1 MRMDWLPSAKYQNY
15 APIQFAR
22 FGNIRY
28 FCKIA
33 LKLGCCYE
41 KTDTCVGYNHYDAL
55 TVTAQGVDGIKRN
68 SSYLYGEGGG
78 VTLQAAKEA
87 ALADLIQKISV
98 TVHSD
103 FTSKE
108 RELNQDGNVTSDA
121 EYQSIIRSYSTA
133 TLTNVKTI
141 VLKPEPDASVFLY
154 IAKSEIDRIFE
165 SRVAK
170 AKEFVGNAD
179 EALKNGQIDDA
190 LRYYYWSYCLVK
202 SLRYPNEAKIFVD
215 GQERSLLAW
224 LPTRIDDVMGKVKVQ
239 SRRTADN
246 TYEITATYDGR
257 PVRSMDYTYFDG
269 VDNSPVYS
277 ILDGKGLV
285 ELRPGMAMDAVQLKL
300 EYEFRG
306 LSRNDS
312 EVEAVVGA
320 MKPAVYRRAYHRV
333 ALDGAAAP
341 AESTSTD
348 VNGSMQSPLALTDMG
363 TLGTAVMKPVMQ
375 ALRSGSIEQCR
386 KKFTAEGWEEFSKLM
401 GYGKVTLMDDIH
413 LDYFADGDC
422 VVCRG
427 LPVSC
432 RFNRGRVFNEKLSFY
447 IDSNSKQITHVAMGL
462 GREAMNDVVLG
473 HLDWSEKSRTR
484 IVGFLEDYRTSYATK
499 NLEYLD
505 KVFDDNAVIVLGKRL
520 QVAPQLN
527 KEGYM
532 NNHRVQFTQLTK
544 REFLRNLR
552 RQFQSKDYI
561 NLHFSQNRIYQLQKG
576 VERYGIEIKQ
586 DYYSSN
592 YGDTGYLTMIFDL
605 TNPDQPVI
613 HVRTWQEQPDPNF
626 GVVSPADF

>member
-1 MRMDWLPSAKYQNY
+1 MKRLTL
-15 APIQFAR
+15 
-22 FGNIRY
+22 
-28 FCKIA
+28 A
-33 LKLGCCYE
+33 LGIII
-41 KTDTCVGYNHYDAL
+41 TMAL
-55 TVTAQGVDGIKRN
+55 TVMAQGVDGIKRN

-78 VTLQAAKEA
+78 ATLQAAKEA

-333 ALDGAAAP
+333 ALDGAASP

-484 IVGFLEDYRTSYATK
+484 IVGFLEDYRTAYATK

-592 YGDTGYLTMIFDL
+592 YGDTGYLTLIFDL
-605 TNPDQPVI
+605 TNPDLPVI

>member
-1 MRMDWLPSAKYQNY
+1 MKRLILAWGIIITM
-15 APIQFAR
+15 
-22 FGNIRY
+22 
-28 FCKIA
+28 
-33 LKLGCCYE
+33 
-41 KTDTCVGYNHYDAL
+41 AL

-224 LPTRIDDVMGKVKVQ
+224 LPMRIDDVMGKVKVQ

-333 ALDGAAAP
+333 ALDGAASP
-341 AESTSTD
+341 SESTSTD

-386 KKFTAEGWEEFSKLM
+386 QKFTAEGWEEFSKLM

-484 IVGFLEDYRTSYATK
+484 IVGFLEDYRTAYATK

-505 KVFDDNAVIVLGKRL
+505 RVFDDNAVIVLGKRL

-592 YGDTGYLTMIFDL
+592 YGDTGYLTLIFDL

>member
-1 MRMDWLPSAKYQNY
+1 MKRLTL
-15 APIQFAR
+15 
-22 FGNIRY
+22 
-28 FCKIA
+28 A
-33 LKLGCCYE
+33 LGIII
-41 KTDTCVGYNHYDAL
+41 TMAL

-165 SRVAK
+165 SREAK

-285 ELRPGMAMDAVQLKL
+285 ELRPGMAMGAVQLKL

-333 ALDGAAAP
+333 ALDGAASP

-484 IVGFLEDYRTSYATK
+484 IVGFLEDYRTAYATK

-592 YGDTGYLTMIFDL
+592 YGDTGYLTLIFDL

>member
-1 MRMDWLPSAKYQNY
+1 MKRL
-15 APIQFAR
+15 IL
-22 FGNIRY
+22 
-28 FCKIA
+28 A
-33 LKLGCCYE
+33 LGIII
-41 KTDTCVGYNHYDAL
+41 TMAL

-108 RELNQDGNVTSDA
+108 RGLNQDGNVTFDA

-333 ALDGAAAP
+333 ALDGAASP

-484 IVGFLEDYRTSYATK
+484 IVGFLEDYRTAYATK

-592 YGDTGYLTMIFDL
+592 YGDTGYLTLIFDL

>member
-1 MRMDWLPSAKYQNY
+1 MKRLTL
-15 APIQFAR
+15 
-22 FGNIRY
+22 
-28 FCKIA
+28 A
-33 LKLGCCYE
+33 LCIII
-41 KTDTCVGYNHYDAL
+41 TMAL

-333 ALDGAAAP
+333 ALDGAASP
-341 AESTSTD
+341 EESTSTD

-375 ALRSGSIEQCR
+375 ALRLGSIEQCR

-484 IVGFLEDYRTSYATK
+484 IVGFLEDYRTAYATK

-592 YGDTGYLTMIFDL
+592 YGDTGYLTLIFDL

>member
-1 MRMDWLPSAKYQNY
+1 MKRLTL
-15 APIQFAR
+15 
-22 FGNIRY
+22 
-28 FCKIA
+28 A
-33 LKLGCCYE
+33 LCIII
-41 KTDTCVGYNHYDAL
+41 TMAL
-55 TVTAQGVDGIKRN
+55 TVTAQGVDVIKRN

-306 LSRNDS
+306 LSRNGS

-333 ALDGAAAP
+333 ALDGAASP

-386 KKFTAEGWEEFSKLM
+386 QKFTAEGWEEFSKLM

-484 IVGFLEDYRTSYATK
+484 IVGFLEDYRTAYATK

-592 YGDTGYLTMIFDL
+592 YGDTGYLTLIFDL

>member
-1 MRMDWLPSAKYQNY
+1 M
-15 APIQFAR
+15 
-22 FGNIRY
+22 
-28 FCKIA
+28 
-33 LKLGCCYE
+33 
-41 KTDTCVGYNHYDAL
+41 
-55 TVTAQGVDGIKRN
+55 
-68 SSYLYGEGGG
+68 
-78 VTLQAAKEA
+78 TLQAAKEA

-257 PVRSMDYTYFDG
+257 PVRSLDYTYFDG

-333 ALDGAAAP
+333 ALDGAASP

-484 IVGFLEDYRTSYATK
+484 IVGFLEDYRTAYATK

-592 YGDTGYLTMIFDL
+592 YGDTGYLTLIFDL

>member
-1 MRMDWLPSAKYQNY
+1 MKRL
-15 APIQFAR
+15 IFA
-22 FGNIRY
+22 
-28 FCKIA
+28 
-33 LKLGCCYE
+33 LGIII
-41 KTDTCVGYNHYDAL
+41 TMAL

-333 ALDGAAAP
+333 ALDGAASP

-348 VNGSMQSPLALTDMG
+348 VNGSMQSPLALTNMG

-401 GYGKVTLMDDIH
+401 GYGKVSLMDDIH

-484 IVGFLEDYRTSYATK
+484 IVGFLEDYRTAYATK

-592 YGDTGYLTMIFDL
+592 YGDTGYLTLIFDL

>member
-1 MRMDWLPSAKYQNY
+1 MKRLILAWGIIITM
-15 APIQFAR
+15 
-22 FGNIRY
+22 
-28 FCKIA
+28 
-33 LKLGCCYE
+33 
-41 KTDTCVGYNHYDAL
+41 AL

-333 ALDGAAAP
+333 ALDGAASP

-386 KKFTAEGWEEFSKLM
+386 QKFTAEGWEEFSKLM

-484 IVGFLEDYRTSYATK
+484 IVGFLEDYRTAYATK

-544 REFLRNLR
+544 QEFLRNLR

-592 YGDTGYLTMIFDL
+592 YGDTGYLTLIFDL

>member
-1 MRMDWLPSAKYQNY
+1 MKRLTL
-15 APIQFAR
+15 
-22 FGNIRY
+22 
-28 FCKIA
+28 A
-33 LKLGCCYE
+33 LGIII
-41 KTDTCVGYNHYDAL
+41 TMAL
-55 TVTAQGVDGIKRN
+55 TVMAQGVDGIKRN

-108 RELNQDGNVTSDA
+108 HELNQDGNVTSDA

-333 ALDGAAAP
+333 ALDGAASP

-348 VNGSMQSPLALTDMG
+348 VNGSMQSPLALTNMG

-484 IVGFLEDYRTSYATK
+484 IVGFLEDYRTAYATK

-592 YGDTGYLTMIFDL
+592 YGDTGYLTLIFDL

>member
-1 MRMDWLPSAKYQNY
+1 MKRL
-15 APIQFAR
+15 IL
-22 FGNIRY
+22 
-28 FCKIA
+28 A
-33 LKLGCCYE
+33 LCIII
-41 KTDTCVGYNHYDAL
+41 TMAL

-239 SRRTADN
+239 SRRMADN

-333 ALDGAAAP
+333 ALDSAASP

-348 VNGSMQSPLALTDMG
+348 VNGSMQSPLALTNMG

-484 IVGFLEDYRTSYATK
+484 IVGFLEDYRTAYATK

-592 YGDTGYLTMIFDL
+592 YGDTGYLTLIFDL
-605 TNPDQPVI
+605 TNSDQPVI

>member
-1 MRMDWLPSAKYQNY
+1 MKRLTL
-15 APIQFAR
+15 
-22 FGNIRY
+22 
-28 FCKIA
+28 A
-33 LKLGCCYE
+33 LGIII
-41 KTDTCVGYNHYDAL
+41 TMAL

-333 ALDGAAAP
+333 ALDGAASP

-473 HLDWSEKSRTR
+473 HLDWSEKSRMR
-484 IVGFLEDYRTSYATK
+484 IVGFLEDYRTAYATK

-592 YGDTGYLTMIFDL
+592 YGDTGYLTLIFDL

>member
-1 MRMDWLPSAKYQNY
+1 MKRL
-15 APIQFAR
+15 IL
-22 FGNIRY
+22 
-28 FCKIA
+28 A
-33 LKLGCCYE
+33 LGVII
-41 KTDTCVGYNHYDAL
+41 TMAL

-333 ALDGAAAP
+333 ALDGAASP

-386 KKFTAEGWEEFSKLM
+386 QKFTAEGWEEFSKLM

-484 IVGFLEDYRTSYATK
+484 IVGFLEDYRTAYATK

-592 YGDTGYLTMIFDL
+592 YGDTGYLTRIFDL

>member
-1 MRMDWLPSAKYQNY
+1 MKRLTL
-15 APIQFAR
+15 
-22 FGNIRY
+22 
-28 FCKIA
+28 A
-33 LKLGCCYE
+33 LCIII
-41 KTDTCVGYNHYDAL
+41 TMAL

-333 ALDGAAAP
+333 ALDGAASP

-484 IVGFLEDYRTSYATK
+484 IVGFLEDYHTAYATK

-592 YGDTGYLTMIFDL
+592 YGDTGYLTLIFDL

>member
-1 MRMDWLPSAKYQNY
+1 MKRLTL
-15 APIQFAR
+15 
-22 FGNIRY
+22 
-28 FCKIA
+28 A
-33 LKLGCCYE
+33 LGIII
-41 KTDTCVGYNHYDAL
+41 TMAL

-108 RELNQDGNVTSDA
+108 HELNQDGNVTSDA

-224 LPTRIDDVMGKVKVQ
+224 LPTRIDDVIGKVKVQ

-333 ALDGAAAP
+333 ALDGAASP

-484 IVGFLEDYRTSYATK
+484 IVGFLEDYRTAYATK

-592 YGDTGYLTMIFDL
+592 YGDTGYLTLIFDL

>member
-1 MRMDWLPSAKYQNY
+1 MKRLTL
-15 APIQFAR
+15 
-22 FGNIRY
+22 
-28 FCKIA
+28 A
-33 LKLGCCYE
+33 LGIII
-41 KTDTCVGYNHYDAL
+41 TMAL

-215 GQERSLLAW
+215 GQERSLLVW
-224 LPTRIDDVMGKVKVQ
+224 LPTQIDDVMGKVKVQ
-239 SRRTADN
+239 SRRMTDN

-333 ALDGAAAP
+333 ALDGAASP

-348 VNGSMQSPLALTDMG
+348 VNGSMQSPLALSDMG

-484 IVGFLEDYRTSYATK
+484 IVGFLEDYRTAYATK

-592 YGDTGYLTMIFDL
+592 YGDTGYLTLIFDL

>member
-1 MRMDWLPSAKYQNY
+1 MKRLTL
-15 APIQFAR
+15 
-22 FGNIRY
+22 
-28 FCKIA
+28 A
-33 LKLGCCYE
+33 LGIII
-41 KTDTCVGYNHYDAL
+41 TMAL

-68 SSYLYGEGGG
+68 SSYFYGEGGG

-333 ALDGAAAP
+333 ALDGAASP

-484 IVGFLEDYRTSYATK
+484 IVGFLEDYRTAYATK

-592 YGDTGYLTMIFDL
+592 YGDTGYLTLIFDL

>member
-1 MRMDWLPSAKYQNY
+1 MKRLTL
-15 APIQFAR
+15 
-22 FGNIRY
+22 
-28 FCKIA
+28 A
-33 LKLGCCYE
+33 LGIII
-41 KTDTCVGYNHYDAL
+41 TMAL

-108 RELNQDGNVTSDA
+108 HELNQDGNVTSDA

-333 ALDGAAAP
+333 ALDGAASP

-348 VNGSMQSPLALTDMG
+348 VNGSMQSPLALTNMG

-484 IVGFLEDYRTSYATK
+484 IVGFLEDYRTAYATK

-592 YGDTGYLTMIFDL
+592 YGDTGYLTLIFDL
-605 TNPDQPVI
+605 TNPDQPII

>member
-1 MRMDWLPSAKYQNY
+1 MKRLTL
-15 APIQFAR
+15 
-22 FGNIRY
+22 
-28 FCKIA
+28 A
-33 LKLGCCYE
+33 LGIII
-41 KTDTCVGYNHYDAL
+41 TMAL

-68 SSYLYGEGGG
+68 SGYLYGEGGG

-108 RELNQDGNVTSDA
+108 HELNQDGNVTSDA

-333 ALDGAAAP
+333 ALDGAASP

-348 VNGSMQSPLALTDMG
+348 VNGSMQSPLALTNMG

-386 KKFTAEGWEEFSKLM
+386 KKFTAESWEEFSKLM

-484 IVGFLEDYRTSYATK
+484 IVGFLEDYRTAYATK

-544 REFLRNLR
+544 RDFLRNLR

-592 YGDTGYLTMIFDL
+592 YGDTGYLTMIFGL

>member
-1 MRMDWLPSAKYQNY
+1 MKRLTL
-15 APIQFAR
+15 
-22 FGNIRY
+22 
-28 FCKIA
+28 A
-33 LKLGCCYE
+33 LGIII
-41 KTDTCVGYNHYDAL
+41 TMAL

-333 ALDGAAAP
+333 ALDGAASP

-375 ALRSGSIEQCR
+375 ALRSGFIEQCR

-484 IVGFLEDYRTSYATK
+484 IVGFLEDYRTAYATK

-592 YGDTGYLTMIFDL
+592 YGDTGYLTLIFDL

>member
-1 MRMDWLPSAKYQNY
+1 MKRLTL
-15 APIQFAR
+15 
-22 FGNIRY
+22 
-28 FCKIA
+28 A
-33 LKLGCCYE
+33 LGIIIMM
-41 KTDTCVGYNHYDAL
+41 AL

-333 ALDGAAAP
+333 ALDGAASP

-386 KKFTAEGWEEFSKLM
+386 QKFTAEGWEEFSKLM

-484 IVGFLEDYRTSYATK
+484 IVGFLEDYRTAYATK

-592 YGDTGYLTMIFDL
+592 YGDTGYLTLIFDL

>member
-1 MRMDWLPSAKYQNY
+1 MKRLTL
-15 APIQFAR
+15 
-22 FGNIRY
+22 
-28 FCKIA
+28 A
-33 LKLGCCYE
+33 LGIII
-41 KTDTCVGYNHYDAL
+41 TMAL

-78 VTLQAAKEA
+78 ATLQAAKEA

-333 ALDGAAAP
+333 ALDGAASP

-484 IVGFLEDYRTSYATK
+484 IVGFLEDYRTAYATK

-592 YGDTGYLTMIFDL
+592 YGDTGYLTLIFDL

>member
-1 MRMDWLPSAKYQNY
+1 MKRLTL
-15 APIQFAR
+15 
-22 FGNIRY
+22 
-28 FCKIA
+28 A
-33 LKLGCCYE
+33 LGIII
-41 KTDTCVGYNHYDAL
+41 TMAL
-55 TVTAQGVDGIKRN
+55 TVMAQGVDGIKRN

-333 ALDGAAAP
+333 ALDGAASP

-375 ALRSGSIEQCR
+375 ALRSGFIEQCR

-484 IVGFLEDYRTSYATK
+484 IVGFLEDYRTAYATK

-592 YGDTGYLTMIFDL
+592 YGDTGYLTLIFDL

>member
-1 MRMDWLPSAKYQNY
+1 MKRL
-15 APIQFAR
+15 IL
-22 FGNIRY
+22 
-28 FCKIA
+28 A
-33 LKLGCCYE
+33 LGVII
-41 KTDTCVGYNHYDAL
+41 TMAL

-285 ELRPGMAMDAVQLKL
+285 ELRPGIAMDAVQLKL

-333 ALDGAAAP
+333 ALDGAASP
-341 AESTSTD
+341 AESTSMD

-484 IVGFLEDYRTSYATK
+484 IVGFLEDYRTAYATK

-592 YGDTGYLTMIFDL
+592 YGDTGYLTLIFDL

>member
-1 MRMDWLPSAKYQNY
+1 MKRL
-15 APIQFAR
+15 IL
-22 FGNIRY
+22 
-28 FCKIA
+28 A
-33 LKLGCCYE
+33 LGIII
-41 KTDTCVGYNHYDAL
+41 TMAL

-333 ALDGAAAP
+333 ALDSAASP

-484 IVGFLEDYRTSYATK
+484 IVGFLEDYRTAYATK

-592 YGDTGYLTMIFDL
+592 YGDTGYLTLIFDL

>member
-1 MRMDWLPSAKYQNY
+1 M
-15 APIQFAR
+15 
-22 FGNIRY
+22 
-28 FCKIA
+28 
-33 LKLGCCYE
+33 
-41 KTDTCVGYNHYDAL
+41 
-55 TVTAQGVDGIKRN
+55 TAQGVDGIKRN

-239 SRRTADN
+239 SRRTTDN

-333 ALDGAAAP
+333 ALDGAASP
-341 AESTSTD
+341 AESTLTD

-484 IVGFLEDYRTSYATK
+484 IVGFLEDYRTAYATK

-532 NNHRVQFTQLTK
+532 NNYRVQFTQLTK

-592 YGDTGYLTMIFDL
+592 YGDTGYLTLIFDL

>member
-1 MRMDWLPSAKYQNY
+1 MKRLTL
-15 APIQFAR
+15 
-22 FGNIRY
+22 
-28 FCKIA
+28 A
-33 LKLGCCYE
+33 LCIII
-41 KTDTCVGYNHYDAL
+41 TMAL

-333 ALDGAAAP
+333 ALDSAASP

-348 VNGSMQSPLALTDMG
+348 VNGSMQSPLALPDMG

-386 KKFTAEGWEEFSKLM
+386 QKFTAEGWEEFSKLM

-484 IVGFLEDYRTSYATK
+484 IVGFLEDYRTAYATK

-592 YGDTGYLTMIFDL
+592 YGDTGYLTLIFDL

>member
-1 MRMDWLPSAKYQNY
+1 MKRLTL
-15 APIQFAR
+15 
-22 FGNIRY
+22 
-28 FCKIA
+28 A
-33 LKLGCCYE
+33 LGIII
-41 KTDTCVGYNHYDAL
+41 TMAL

-312 EVEAVVGA
+312 EVEAVVEA

-333 ALDGAAAP
+333 ALDGAASP

-484 IVGFLEDYRTSYATK
+484 IVGFLEDYRTAYATK

-592 YGDTGYLTMIFDL
+592 YGDTGYLTLIFDL

>member
-1 MRMDWLPSAKYQNY
+1 MKRLTL
-15 APIQFAR
+15 
-22 FGNIRY
+22 
-28 FCKIA
+28 A
-33 LKLGCCYE
+33 LGIII
-41 KTDTCVGYNHYDAL
+41 TMAL

-333 ALDGAAAP
+333 ALDGAASP

-375 ALRSGSIEQCR
+375 ALRSGFIEQCR

-484 IVGFLEDYRTSYATK
+484 IVGFLEDYRTAYATK

-592 YGDTGYLTMIFDL
+592 YGDTGYLTLIFDL

-613 HVRTWQEQPDPNF
+613 HVRT
-626 GVVSPADF
+626 

>member
-1 MRMDWLPSAKYQNY
+1 MKRLTL
-15 APIQFAR
+15 
-22 FGNIRY
+22 
-28 FCKIA
+28 A
-33 LKLGCCYE
+33 LCIII
-41 KTDTCVGYNHYDAL
+41 TMAL

-333 ALDGAAAP
+333 ALDGAASP

-348 VNGSMQSPLALTDMG
+348 VNGSMQSPLALTNMG

-484 IVGFLEDYRTSYATK
+484 IVGFLEDYRTAYATK

-505 KVFDDNAVIVLGKRL
+505 MVFDDNAVIVLGKRL

-592 YGDTGYLTMIFDL
+592 YGDTGYLTLIFDL

>member
-1 MRMDWLPSAKYQNY
+1 MKRLTL
-15 APIQFAR
+15 
-22 FGNIRY
+22 
-28 FCKIA
+28 A
-33 LKLGCCYE
+33 LGIII
-41 KTDTCVGYNHYDAL
+41 TMAL

-333 ALDGAAAP
+333 ALDDGASP

-386 KKFTAEGWEEFSKLM
+386 KKFTPEGWEEFSKLM

-447 IDSNSKQITHVAMGL
+447 IDSNTKQITHVAMGL

-484 IVGFLEDYRTSYATK
+484 IVGFLEDYRTAYATK

-592 YGDTGYLTMIFDL
+592 YGDTGYLTLIFDL

>member
-1 MRMDWLPSAKYQNY
+1 MKRLTL
-15 APIQFAR
+15 
-22 FGNIRY
+22 
-28 FCKIA
+28 A
-33 LKLGCCYE
+33 LGIII
-41 KTDTCVGYNHYDAL
+41 TMAL

-333 ALDGAAAP
+333 ALDGVASP
-341 AESTSTD
+341 EESTSTD

-447 IDSNSKQITHVAMGL
+447 IDSNTKQITHVAMGL

-484 IVGFLEDYRTSYATK
+484 IVGFLEDYRTAYATK

-592 YGDTGYLTMIFDL
+592 YGDTGYLTLIFDL

>member
-1 MRMDWLPSAKYQNY
+1 MKRLTL
-15 APIQFAR
+15 
-22 FGNIRY
+22 
-28 FCKIA
+28 A
-33 LKLGCCYE
+33 LGIII
-41 KTDTCVGYNHYDAL
+41 TMAL

-320 MKPAVYRRAYHRV
+320 MKPAVYRWAYHRV
-333 ALDGAAAP
+333 ALDGAASP

-484 IVGFLEDYRTSYATK
+484 IVGFLEDYRTAYATK

-592 YGDTGYLTMIFDL
+592 YGDTGYLTLIFDL

>member
-1 MRMDWLPSAKYQNY
+1 MKRLILAWGIIITM
-15 APIQFAR
+15 
-22 FGNIRY
+22 
-28 FCKIA
+28 
-33 LKLGCCYE
+33 
-41 KTDTCVGYNHYDAL
+41 AL

-333 ALDGAAAP
+333 ALDGAASP

-375 ALRSGSIEQCR
+375 ALRSGSIELCR
-386 KKFTAEGWEEFSKLM
+386 QKFTADGWEEFSKLM

-484 IVGFLEDYRTSYATK
+484 IVGFLEDYRTAYATK

-592 YGDTGYLTMIFDL
+592 YGDTGYLTLIFDL

>member
-1 MRMDWLPSAKYQNY
+1 MKRLTL
-15 APIQFAR
+15 
-22 FGNIRY
+22 
-28 FCKIA
+28 A
-33 LKLGCCYE
+33 LGIII
-41 KTDTCVGYNHYDAL
+41 TMAL

-121 EYQSIIRSYSTA
+121 EFQSIIRSYSTA

-333 ALDGAAAP
+333 ALDGAASP
-341 AESTSTD
+341 EESTSTD

-375 ALRSGSIEQCR
+375 ALRSGFIEQCR

-462 GREAMNDVVLG
+462 GREAMNGVVLG

-484 IVGFLEDYRTSYATK
+484 IVGFLEDYRTAYATK

-592 YGDTGYLTMIFDL
+592 YGDTGYLTLIFDL

>member
-1 MRMDWLPSAKYQNY
+1 MKRLILAWGIIITM
-15 APIQFAR
+15 
-22 FGNIRY
+22 
-28 FCKIA
+28 
-33 LKLGCCYE
+33 
-41 KTDTCVGYNHYDAL
+41 AL

-68 SSYLYGEGGG
+68 GSYLYGEGGG

-333 ALDGAAAP
+333 ALDGAASP

-386 KKFTAEGWEEFSKLM
+386 QKFTAEGWEEFSKLM

-484 IVGFLEDYRTSYATK
+484 IVGFLEDYRTAYATK

-592 YGDTGYLTMIFDL
+592 YGDTGYLTLIFDL

>member
-1 MRMDWLPSAKYQNY
+1 MKRLTL
-15 APIQFAR
+15 
-22 FGNIRY
+22 
-28 FCKIA
+28 A
-33 LKLGCCYE
+33 LGIII
-41 KTDTCVGYNHYDAL
+41 TMAL

-141 VLKPEPDASVFLY
+141 VLKPEPDASAFLY

-239 SRRTADN
+239 SRRTTDN

-333 ALDGAAAP
+333 ALDGAASP
-341 AESTSTD
+341 AESTLTD

-484 IVGFLEDYRTSYATK
+484 IVGFLEDYRTAYATK

-592 YGDTGYLTMIFDL
+592 YGDTGYLTLIFDL